1 MSERKYARE
10 NHGSYYSIN
19 LKKGVTTA
27 LENQFNISELLGAF
41 KFKGELKNVTQ
52 IFDGHIN
59 NTYIFEFCEENGH
72 LNKYL
77 VQEMN
82 TYVFKDTD
90 TLMKNVVGVTDF
102 MHEKVLENHGDVERE
117 CLYVFFTND
126 NKPYYIDS
134 EGRYW
139 RCYNYIYNAHSCQSV
154 DSEETFFN
162 AAKAFGKFQC
172 MLADYPIENLS
183 ETIPNFHNT
192 VSRFADFK
200 KAVADNLSGRAELVK
215 DEIDFVLAREKD
227 CSVLID
233 LLNAGELP
241 LRVTHNDTKLNN
253 VMFDDKTNEGIC
265 VVDLDT
271 VMPGLSLYDFGD
283 SIRFGANTAAE
294 DEKDLSK
301 VSLSLE
307 NFKAYTRGYLAA
319 AGESLTKKEI
329 EYLAFSSKLMTLECG
344 MRFLGDFINGDVY
357 FKTAYP
363 EHNLDRC
370 RTQFTLVADIEK
382 KMPEM
387 QKIVEDCCKEL
398 GIEK

>member
-1 MSERKYARE
+1 M
-10 NHGSYYSIN
+10 
-19 LKKGVTTA
+19 TTV
-27 LENQFNISELLGAF
+27 LENKIVNIPELLGAF
-41 KFKGELKNVTQ
+41 KFKGKLENVTQ
-52 IFDGHIN
+52 LFDGHIN

-72 LNKYL
+72 KNKYL
-77 VQEMN
+77 VQELN
-82 TYVFKDTD
+82 TYVFKDPD
-90 TLMKNVVGVTDF
+90 SLMENVVGVTNH
-102 MHEKVLENHGDVERE
+102 MHNAVIKNGGDVERE
-117 CLYVFFTND
+117 CLYVFFTKE
-126 NKPYYIDS
+126 NKPYYVDNN
-134 EGRYW
+134 GRCW
-139 RCYNYIYNAHSCQSV
+139 RCYNYIYDAHSCQSV
-154 DSEETFFN
+154 DSEQTFFN
-162 AAKAFGKFQC
+162 AAKAFGKFQR
-172 MLADYPIENLS
+172 MLADYPIDKLS

-200 KAVADNLSGRAELVK
+200 KAVADNLSGRA
-215 DEIDFVLAREKD
+215 DEASEEIEFALSRESD
-227 CSVLID
+227 CSVLVD

-253 VMFDDKTNEGIC
+253 VMFDNKTNEGIC

-294 DEKDLSK
+294 DEKDVSK

-307 NFKAYTRGYLAA
+307 HFKAYTLGYLSA

-363 EHNLDRC
+363 EHNLVRC
-370 RTQFTLVADIEK
+370 RTQFALVADIERK
-382 KMPEM
+382 LPEM
-387 QKIVEDCCKEL
+387 QKIVDDCCREL